1 MSTTQQPDVAEQF
14 ATGSWAFTDDVVEV
28 FDDHV
33 RASVPFYDAIQ
44 NLVAEAADWLVP
56 AGGLVADLG
65 ASTGTTVG
73 AILDRHPERNI
84 RAVLYDE
91 QPAML
96 SKATGR
102 LMQPAAAGRVDVHAR
117 RIEVGPLEHKDADL
131 TVCLFTLQFLPW
143 RDRATALRLAREASA
158 PTGALMVAEKVRL
171 ADSRWAEIAND
182 ASLDWKAERGISAEA
197 IRAKARAL
205 RGVLVPHPLN
215 DLTTVIHGAGWGTP
229 EVLFRWHQWVLLG
242 AYAAGRSCGHGG
254 L

>member
-1 MSTTQQPDVAEQF
+1 MNAPDVAEQF
-14 ATGSWAFTDDVVEV
+14 PTGGWEFTEGVADV

-65 ASTGTTVG
+65 AATGMTVG
-73 AILDRHPERNI
+73 AILARHPERNI
-84 RAVLYDE
+84 RAALYDE

-96 SKATGR
+96 GKATHR
-102 LMQPAAAGRVDVHAR
+102 LTQPVAEGRVELYAR
-117 RIEVGPLEHKDADL
+117 RIEAGPLEHKAADL

-143 RDRATALRLAREASA
+143 PARADALRLAREAAS
-158 PTGALMVAEKVRL
+158 PTGALMVAEKIRL
-171 ADSRWAEIAND
+171 GDTRWAEMAVD
-182 ASLDWKAERGISAEA
+182 ASHDWKAERGISADA

-205 RGVLVPHPLN
+205 RGVLVPHPL
-215 DLTTVIHGAGWGTP
+215 DALTAAIHDAGWQPP

-242 AYAAGRSCGHGG
+242 AFADG
-254 L
+254 